1 MFIKK
6 SLVFL
11 ITMVLLIL
19 FPACAQEINIKPKDY
34 NTLQIYIKLKL
45 YKGKKFFHENGQ
57 IYTKIDDLK
66 KAMEFTFRF
75 DKENNK
81 LFINEQEYT
90 GEHILKNEKIVFIPL
105 ADISRYLGYKVN
117 YDAVTNIMDISTS
130 GVITN
135 TIEFTPPA
143 RRG

>member
-6 SLVFL
+6 SIISL
-11 ITMVLLIL
+11 ITMFLLL
-19 FPACAQEINIKPKDY
+19 SFPACGEEITIKQKDY

-45 YKGKKFFHENGQ
+45 YKGKKFLQENGQ

-66 KAMEFTFRF
+66 KTMEFTFRF

-81 LFINEQEYT
+81 LIINEQEYT
-90 GEHILKNEKIVFIPL
+90 GEHILKNEKIIYIPL
-105 ADISRYLGYKVN
+105 VDISRYLGYKVN

-135 TIEFTPPA
+135 TIEFIPPA